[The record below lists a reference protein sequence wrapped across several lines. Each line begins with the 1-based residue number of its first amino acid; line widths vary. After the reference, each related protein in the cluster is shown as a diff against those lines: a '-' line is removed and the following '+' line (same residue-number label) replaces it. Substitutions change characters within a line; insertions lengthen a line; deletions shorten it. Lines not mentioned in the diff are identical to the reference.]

1 MTLQMTFETLRIN
14 LTKHSFIIVSLLYCI
29 KLQLILLKS
38 KCVCVCEC
46 VCVCV
51 CVCLCLCVEGGG
63 GGGRGRVGSGAR
75 KAVKLIEAVY
85 LRK

>member
-1 MTLQMTFETLRIN
+1 M
-14 LTKHSFIIVSLLYCI
+14 
-29 KLQLILLKS
+29 
-38 KCVCVCEC
+38 
-46 VCVCV
+46 CV

-63 GGGRGRVGSGAR
+63 GGGRVGSGAR